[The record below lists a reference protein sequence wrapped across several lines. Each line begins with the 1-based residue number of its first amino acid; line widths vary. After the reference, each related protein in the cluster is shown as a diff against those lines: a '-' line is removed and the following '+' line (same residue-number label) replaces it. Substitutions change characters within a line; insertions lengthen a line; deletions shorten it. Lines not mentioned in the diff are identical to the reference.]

1 MGWVLLYAVVL
12 FLLLF
17 FCLNHLRCLMI
28 RLSCA
33 WQIRKMCRRGK
44 AKLHRA
50 HLFWFLG
57 SRFGRHCDFYLE
69 TPHCIFS
76 IKLFGVM
83 RRYAWL
89 VLMRKDQYQLQGTLF
104 GRPVRP
110 FGNYDFRYRFRPE
123 WEGKAMCPVVLMNPE
138 PHDIRIQ
145 KPGKQEQKEFTYG
158 DQFAGVM
165 VFSLAL
171 LQAI

>member
-33 WQIRKMCRRGK
+33 WQIWKMCRRGK

-57 SRFGRHCDFYLE
+57 SRFGRRCDFYLE

-76 IKLFGVM
+76 IIHFSTKDSQQLRFQDLRSLIDYRHIKPFDSKQFGFGSNGSNSPYINPAG
-83 RRYAWL
+83 RHPSQHITPFLAWC
-89 VLMRKDQYQLQGTLF
+89 QYIFQ
-104 GRPVRP
+104 
-110 FGNYDFRYRFRPE
+110 
-123 WEGKAMCPVVLMNPE
+123 
-138 PHDIRIQ
+138 
-145 KPGKQEQKEFTYG
+145 
-158 DQFAGVM
+158 
-165 VFSLAL
+165 
-171 LQAI
+171 